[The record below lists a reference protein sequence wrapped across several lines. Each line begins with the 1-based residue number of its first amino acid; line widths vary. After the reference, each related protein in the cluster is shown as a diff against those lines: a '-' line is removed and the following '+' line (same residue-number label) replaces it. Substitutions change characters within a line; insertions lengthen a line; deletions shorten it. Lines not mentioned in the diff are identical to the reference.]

1 MSPRQH
7 LTVPV
12 DVPQVQVLHIVH
24 MKQSH
29 PISSDTELHT
39 VPIGKAVPMELAITY
54 TRYWDNPQRQS
65 PGNETL
71 DFCYELQT
79 NSDWLIGGQRKAHY
93 TAREEEVLTF
103 SLLLWPQRT
112 GNLLLPPI
120 EIHSIAS
127 STDGQRENES
137 AGESTIASEIDYQ
150 DQSRTILV
158 VSDLLSTTVNLDP
171 RGGGGGWLVESQSRS
186 T

>member
-1 MSPRQH
+1 MQH

-12 DVPQVQVLHIVH
+12 DVPQVQVLHMVC

-29 PISSDTELHT
+29 PISSDIELDT
-39 VPIGKAVPMELAITY
+39 VPIGKAVPVELTITY
-54 TRYWDNPQRQS
+54 TRYWDNPERQS
-65 PGNETL
+65 SGNETL
-71 DFCYELQT
+71 DFCYELQS
-79 NSDWLIGGQRKAHY
+79 NSDWLIGGQRKSHY
-93 TAREEEVLTF
+93 TAREGEVLTF

-120 EIHSIAS
+120 EIHSVAR
-127 STDGQRENES
+127 STDGHSEN
-137 AGESTIASEIDYQ
+137 GESTIASEIDYQ
-150 DQSRTILV
+150 DQSRTIAV

>member
-1 MSPRQH
+1 MQY

-12 DVPQVQVLHIVH
+12 DVPQVQVLHIVR
-24 MKQSH
+24 MKQSQ
-29 PISSDTELHT
+29 PISSDIELNT
-39 VPIGKAVPMELAITY
+39 APIGTAVPMELAITY
-54 TRYWDNPQRQS
+54 TRYWDDQPRQS
-65 PGNETL
+65 QGNGTL
-71 DFCYELQT
+71 DFCYELQS
-79 NSDWLIGGQRKAHY
+79 NSDWLIGGQRKGHY

-120 EIHSIAS
+120 EIHSIAR
-127 STDGQRENES
+127 STDGHRENES
-137 AGESTIASEIDYQ
+137 AGETMIASEIDYQ

-158 VSDLLSTTVNLDP
+158 VPDLLSTTVNLDP
-171 RGGGGGWLVESQSRS
+171 RGGGGGWLVECQSRS